1 MEPRGKKRSHLSSRE
16 EEFQA
21 EGTEGEGVSEMRF
34 SCSMSGAWRAQEG
47 AMLVG
52 PERGM
57 RVRSQRSWV
66 ASALKS
72 FSRLMGS
79 REPFVA
85 FPNRDE
91 GSLLL
96 TWLYFLP
103 SSLHPRQYLA
113 KLPNDGA
120 GAVLSRASL
129 GLTGW
134 PADAWERFT

>member
-1 MEPRGKKRSHLSSRE
+1 MAPTSQLEGRWEGSQDRPLGGCGNSMEPRGEKRSHLSSRE

-57 RVRSQRSWV
+57 RVRSQRSWA

-72 FSRLMGS
+72 FSWLMGS

-85 FPNRDE
+85 FPNRDG
-91 GSLLL
+91 GSLLPHLALLSPQLL
-96 TWLYFLP
+96 T
-103 SSLHPRQYLA
+103 SM
-113 KLPNDGA
+113 
-120 GAVLSRASL
+120 AVSCQA
-129 GLTGW
+129 
-134 PADAWERFT
+134 A